1 MKDKILY
8 TLCFTFIL
16 VILFTDFYIK
26 DPPEIF
32 ESHVDEKV
40 EFSGLVVDEPDIRE
54 NNQKL
59 TVLLAPQF
67 SQSITFKNP
76 KARLWG
82 DKTKILVT
90 VGLGEDFA
98 YGDEVKI
105 RGKLEKPENFT
116 TDTGKEFDY
125 INYLKKDGIYYLIS
139 YADVEVLSEGNG
151 NTIKSRLFSFKEKFL
166 EKINF
171 TIREPESLLMGGL
184 ILGEKATFSSE
195 LRQKFI
201 DTGTI
206 HIVALSGYNITI
218 VAEWIMKLFSFLPL
232 YLAIGVGI
240 LAIILFVLM
249 TGGASTA
256 VRAGI
261 MAVLVLIARAT
272 GRTYDV
278 GRALLLT
285 AVIMIAIN
293 PMILCYDVSFQL
305 SFIATVAVIYLSP
318 RIEKYFQWV
327 TKKFQLRDIITVTC
341 SAYIFVLP
349 FILYKMGNLSL
360 VAIPANILILPFIPF
375 TMLLGFLTGFVG
387 LFSYILAVPIGF
399 LSYIFLHYELG
410 IINILSSI
418 PFASFTIPNFPL
430 ILVILIY
437 AYFIYRLFWG
447 SIKKFFSSELY

>member
-1 MKDKILY
+1 MRDKIL
-8 TLCFTFIL
+8 FTSCLLFIL

-26 DPPEIF
+26 NPPEIF
-32 ESHVDEKV
+32 EIQVGEKV
-40 EFSGLVVDEPDIRE
+40 ELTGIIVDEPDIRE

-59 TVLLAPQF
+59 V
-67 SQSITFKNP
+67 IEIKNSE
-76 KARLWG
+76 
-82 DKTKILVT
+82 DKVKILVT
-90 VGLGEDFA
+90 VGYDENFQ
-98 YGDEVKI
+98 YGDEVMVK
-105 RGKLEKPENFT
+105 GKLEKPENFT
-116 TDTGKEFDY
+116 TDTEKEFDY
-125 INYLKKDGIYYLIS
+125 INYLKKDGIYYLVN
-139 YADVEVLSEGNG
+139 YAEVEVLSQGNG
-151 NTIKSRLFSFKEKFL
+151 SFIKSKLFSFKEKFL
-166 EKINF
+166 EKISF
-171 TIREPESLLMGGL
+171 SIREPESLLLGGL
-184 ILGEKATFSSE
+184 ILGEKASFSDE

-218 VAEWIMKLFSFLPL
+218 IAEWIMSVFSWFTFLSF
-232 YLAIGVGI
+232 YLAISVGV

-272 GRTYDV
+272 GRTYDI
-278 GRALLLT
+278 GRALILT

-293 PMILCYDVSFQL
+293 PMILRYDVSFQL
-305 SFIATVAVIYLSP
+305 SFIATIAVIYLSP
-318 RIEKYFQWV
+318 KLEKYFQWV
-327 TKKFQLRDIITVTC
+327 TKSFGLRDIITVTC
-341 SAYIFVLP
+341 AAYIFVLP
-349 FILYKMGNLSL
+349 FILYKMGNLSF

-375 TMLLGFLTGFVG
+375 TMALGFLTGFVG

-418 PFASFTIPNFPL
+418 PFASFIIPNFPL

-437 AYFIYRLFWG
+437 VYFIYRLFG
-447 SIKKFFSSELY
+447 SSIKKFFNFEYS